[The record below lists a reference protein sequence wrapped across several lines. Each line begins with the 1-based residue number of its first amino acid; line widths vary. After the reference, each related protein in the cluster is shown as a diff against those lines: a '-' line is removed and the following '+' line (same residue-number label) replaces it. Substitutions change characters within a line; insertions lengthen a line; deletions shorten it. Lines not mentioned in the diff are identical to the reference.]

1 MNESVSIAILAGGQ
15 STRMGQDKS
24 FVELR
29 DKPLIAHVI
38 ERVSVLSLPIM
49 IIANRPDVYQV
60 FGLPVFTDVLPDR
73 SSLAGLYSA
82 IYRSP
87 AEYTLCVACDMP
99 FLSPTMLEMLIS
111 FRASYDAVVPVI
123 GEHPQG
129 LHAVYRKTCLAPML
143 REIQQNHL
151 RIRDFYTLV
160 KTCYV
165 DEATLRQ
172 YDNELKSFMNV
183 NTPEVLAV
191 LKSGHIPTS

>member
-29 DKPLIAHVI
+29 GKPLIAHVI
-38 ERVSVLSLPIM
+38 ERLSVLSLPVM
-49 IIANRPDVYQV
+49 IIANQPDVYQV

-99 FLSPTMLEMLIS
+99 FLSPVMLEMLINS
-111 FRASYDAVVPVI
+111 RAGYDAVVPVI

-160 KTCYV
+160 KARYV

-183 NTPEVLAV
+183 NTPEVLAE
-191 LKSGHIPTS
+191 LKSGHIATR